1 MEAVEKLDTSKKKE
15 IYPITDK
22 PWLKFFTKETLEKP
36 FEKKSMYQW
45 IYDFNKDY
53 PDEIALQYLGINITY
68 KQLFENIKK
77 VSDALKGLGVEE
89 GEIVTLAMPSTPEVV
104 YLIYALN
111 RIGAVANII
120 HPLPSVN
127 ELHFYLE
134 EVQSRFFFMFDGTY
148 DLIRDTLADTPVEKA
163 IIVSPAASLPVF
175 KRKLYR
181 MANKLHMDKHQCMEW
196 EAFLKLGNGVDSQ
209 AVERDHDAMAL
220 ISHTGGTTGDPKGVM
235 LSDNNEN
242 AEVFQIINS
251 IPNERQKVMMLVL
264 PPFVNYSFTNGI
276 HEGLSVGCKV
286 ALLPKYEVG
295 KYHEY
300 HKQYQPNYI
309 NSIPAYV
316 LAMTKEKE
324 LRNMDLSSLE
334 FLVAGGEAMDASS
347 EKAVNDF
354 LHSHGCKSDLQKGY
368 GATEMVS
375 GSTVTRADVNVPDS
389 AGIPMF
395 MLDASA
401 FDLDTNEPLPVNK
414 KGELCFS
421 GPTICLG
428 YYKNQKST
436 DKLIHVHKDGKRWL
450 HTGDIGFI
458 SEDGD
463 IFITG
468 RIKRIIMTK
477 GKDGNP
483 TKMFPDRIERT
494 IQRVKAVNACC
505 VVGVKDPKRI
515 HIPRAFI
522 ELRDPNANKKAIKKE
537 ILNTCKNHL
546 PEYQVPSQ
554 IVFVDK
560 LPRTPRGK
568 IDYKA
573 LDTDSDV
580 KE

>member
-1 MEAVEKLDTSKKKE
+1 MNPEKE
-15 IYPITDK
+15 IYPVTDK

-36 FEKKSMYQW
+36 FEEKSMYQF
-45 IYDFNKDY
+45 IYDFNKDHLS
-53 PDEIALQYLGINITY
+53 DIALEYLGVKVTYGELFNNI
-68 KQLFENIKK
+68 EK
-77 VSDALKGLGVEE
+77 VSAALKGLGVQK
-89 GEIVTLAMPSTPEVV
+89 GEIVTLAMPACPEVV

-127 ELHFYLE
+127 ELHFYLD
-134 EVQSRFFFMFDGTY
+134 EVQSRYFFLFDGTY
-148 DLIRDTLADTPVEKA
+148 DLIRDTLKDMSVKKA
-163 IIVSPAASLPVF
+163 VIVSPAASLPTL

-181 MANKLHMDKHQCMEW
+181 MANKLHMDKNQCMEW
-196 EAFLKLGNGVDSQ
+196 ETFLKLGNGVDAP
-209 AVERDHDAMAL
+209 AVERDHNAMAL

-251 IPNERQKVMMLVL
+251 IPNERQKVMMVVL

-286 ALLPKYEVG
+286 ALLPNYEVG

-300 HKQYQPNYI
+300 QKEYQPNYI

-324 LRNMDLSSLE
+324 LKNADLSSIE
-334 FLVAGGEAMDASS
+334 FLVAGGEAMDAAS
-347 EKAVNDF
+347 EKSVNDF
-354 LHSHGCKSDLQKGY
+354 LHAHGCKSDLQKGY

-375 GSTVTRADVNVPDS
+375 GSTVTRADVNVPNS

-401 FDLDTNEPLPVNK
+401 FDVDTNEPLPVNK
-414 KGELCFS
+414 RGELCFA
-421 GPTICLG
+421 GPTICMG
-428 YYKNQKST
+428 YYKNQKAT
-436 DKLIHVHKDGKRWL
+436 DDLIHVHSDGKRWL

-483 TKMFPDRIERT
+483 TKMFPDRIERN
-494 IQRVKAVNACC
+494 IQLVDAVNACC
-505 VVGVKDPKRI
+505 VVGVKDEKRI
-515 HIPRAFI
+515 HIPRAYI
-522 ELRDPNANKKAIKKE
+522 ELKDANSNKKAVKKQ
-537 ILNTCKNHL
+537 ILAVCKEHL
-546 PEYQVPSQ
+546 PEYQIPKD